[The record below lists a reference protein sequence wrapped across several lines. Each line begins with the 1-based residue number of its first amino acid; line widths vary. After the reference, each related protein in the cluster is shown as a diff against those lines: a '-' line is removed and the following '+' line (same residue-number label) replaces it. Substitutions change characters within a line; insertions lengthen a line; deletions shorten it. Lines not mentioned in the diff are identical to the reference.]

1 MCVCVCVYIYIQ
13 MLAQNRT
20 AVIKISCL
28 AMLGIYLLDIT
39 AGEDDG
45 RSQYYWL

>member
-1 MCVCVCVYIYIQ
+1 

-28 AMLGIYLLDIT
+28 AMLGNYVIVLVVLCMCKWVYLCPSCNSCPS
-39 AGEDDG
+39 GC
-45 RSQYYWL
+45 

>member
-1 MCVCVCVYIYIQ
+1 

-20 AVIKISCL
+20 SVIKISCL
-28 AMLGIYLLDIT
+28 AMLGNYLLDIT

-45 RSQYYWL
+45 LSQYYWL